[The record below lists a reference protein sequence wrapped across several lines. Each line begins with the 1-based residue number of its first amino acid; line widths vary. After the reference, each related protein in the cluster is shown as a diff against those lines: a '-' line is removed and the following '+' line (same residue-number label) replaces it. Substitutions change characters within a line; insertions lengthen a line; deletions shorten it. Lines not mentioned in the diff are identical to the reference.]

1 MKIETLTI
9 ITFCFV
15 FVLNYF
21 LLRIYLVKGSNFKK
35 FLDFPDNLK
44 THKKEALKSGG
55 IFSLIISS
63 IILSYLYFFYEINY
77 FDENKFWIILVSI
90 FILGI
95 ICFIDDL
102 YNISKFIRL
111 FLQLSLVFL
120 STATLRNSLGYD
132 FIPTKL
138 EILLIIY
145 FWIYH
150 INITNFYDGV
160 DELFV
165 KKNFFILLFLFI
177 ASILGYLPTS
187 NLLISALLM
196 GIILSFYPFNKHP
209 AKIFFGDT
217 GSIVFGYLIAWML
230 INLAI
235 KGYLAASVSIILFYH
250 MDVSLTLLKRILQKK
265 SIFHRHRDFYFL
277 KFYDSLSDHKKFYK
291 KFNFIILFGF
301 VISLLLLFFNNLF
314 FLIFPFLVYLWI
326 LKKI

>member
-9 ITFCFV
+9 IIFFFTFF
-15 FVLNYF
+15 LNYF
-21 LLRIYLVKGSNFKK
+21 LLKIYLIKGVNFKNL
-35 FLDFPDNLK
+35 LDFPGNLK
-44 THKKEALKSGG
+44 THKIKALKAGG
-55 IFSLIISS
+55 IFSLFICS
-63 IILSYLYFFYEINY
+63 IIISYLYFFYEINY
-77 FDENKFWIILVSI
+77 FSENKFWFLLVSI
-90 FILGI
+90 LILGI

-111 FLQLSLVFL
+111 LLQLSLVFL
-120 STATLRNSLGYD
+120 STSTLRNGLGYD

-145 FWIYH
+145 FWVYH

-160 DELFV
+160 DDLFV
-165 KKNFFILLFLFI
+165 KKNFFILLFIFI
-177 ASILGYLPTS
+177 SSVLGYLPIS
-187 NLLISALLM
+187 NLLISILLI

-235 KGYLAASVSIILFYH
+235 NGYLAASISIILFYH
-250 MDVSLTLLKRILQKK
+250 MDVSFTLLKRILQKK

-277 KFYDSLSDHKKFYK
+277 KLYDSLSDHKKFYK

-301 VISLLLLFFNNLF
+301 VFSLLLLFYNNLF
-314 FLIFPFLVYLWI
+314 FLIFPLLVYLWI
-326 LKKI
+326 LKKN

>member
-1 MKIETLTI
+1 MKIETLVI
-9 ITFCFV
+9 ITFFFTFFV
-15 FVLNYF
+15 NYF
-21 LLRIYLVKGSNFKK
+21 LLKIYLIKGFNFKK
-35 FLDFPDNLK
+35 LLDFPDNLK
-44 THKKEALKSGG
+44 THKIKALKAGG
-55 IFSLIISS
+55 IFSLFICS
-63 IILSYLYFFYEINY
+63 IVISYLYFFYEINY
-77 FDENKFWIILVSI
+77 FNENRFWIVLVSI
-90 FILGI
+90 LILGI

-120 STATLRNSLGYD
+120 STSTLRNSLGYD

-145 FWIYH
+145 FWVYH

-165 KKNFFILLFLFI
+165 KKNFFILLFIFI
-177 ASILGYLPTS
+177 SSVLGYLPVS
-187 NLLISALLM
+187 NLLISILLL

-235 KGYLAASVSIILFYH
+235 NGYLAASISLILFYH
-250 MDVSLTLLKRILQKK
+250 MDVSFTLLKRIIQKK
-265 SIFHRHRDFYFL
+265 SIFQRHRNFYFL
-277 KFYDSLSDHKKFYK
+277 KLYDSLSDHKKFYK
-291 KFNFIILFGF
+291 KLNFIIIFGF
-301 VISLLLLFFNNLF
+301 VFSLLLLFYNNSF
-314 FLIFPFLVYLWI
+314 FLIFPLLVYLWI
-326 LKKI
+326 LKKN

>member
-1 MKIETLTI
+1 MKIETLAI
-9 ITFCFV
+9 ITFGLTFL
-15 FVLNYF
+15 LNY
-21 LLRIYLVKGSNFKK
+21 LLLKIYSIKGLNFKN
-35 FLDFPDNLK
+35 FLDFPGDLK
-44 THKKEALKSGG
+44 THKIEALKAGG
-55 IFSLIISS
+55 IFSLFVCS
-63 IILSYLYFFYEINY
+63 IMLSYLYFFYEINY
-77 FDENKFWIILVSI
+77 FNENRFWFILISI
-90 FILGI
+90 LLLGI

-120 STATLRNSLGYD
+120 STATLRNGLGYD

-145 FWIYH
+145 FWVYH

-177 ASILGYLPTS
+177 ASVLGFLPAS
-187 NLLISALLM
+187 NLLTSTLLL
-196 GIILSFYPFNKHP
+196 GVILSFYPFNKHP

-235 KGYLAASVSIILFYH
+235 NGYLAASVSIVLFYH
-250 MDVSLTLLKRILQKK
+250 MDVSLTLLKRIVQKK

-301 VISLLLLFFNNLF
+301 FISLLLLFFNYLF
-314 FLIFPFLVYLWI
+314 FLIFPFLIYLWI
-326 LKKI
+326 LKKV